1 MNCIFGGSMKKIILF
16 LILATSLPL
25 LAGPDLAT
33 LSKKADQYQGKFDA
47 VTLLEDTTVKVAP
60 SGMTHTVETT
70 AIKLLSDTGCR
81 TYQTVSFFYDPLT
94 QIRRVISADVTHED
108 GSKTEIPLDRVKSYP
123 QPERWIYWPNTR
135 ISIPFGL
142 LKPGDVVRYKVEM
155 KGFSYALL
163 DKTVSDND
171 SRFQPPMKGQFYA
184 IVHFQSF
191 SPILHKSYSVELPKD
206 KPIQFKFFNGEVTPM
221 AAFTDGGMKYTFTK
235 ENIEPVKQE
244 AHMVDIS
251 NVCQKL
257 LISTTVSWKDKSEW
271 FYGVN
276 EHFAFNFTPE
286 IKKKVDEITAKCK
299 TDEEKIDKLNHW
311 VAHYIRYS
319 GLSMGKGEGY
329 TLHPADMNYRDR
341 QGVCKDKASM
351 LISFLRAANFNAYPA
366 MTMAG
371 ARIEDFPADHFNHC
385 VVALR
390 EKDGTFRM
398 LDPTWVPWVREEW
411 SSAEQEQQYLVGYK
425 DGQPLRTTPYSPP
438 EKHYYRI
445 VSNCRIDRKGTLTGT
460 LKLSAE
466 GQTDSRM
473 RRYSQ
478 RLFKAERDAYFTGIF
493 REVFPGAEIR
503 KLRYQDP
510 WDISANMTAT
520 FSFKIENYAVVKGDS
535 FYFRSP
541 ALMYT
546 ANDPVNRMLKWKF
559 SDEKRAYGFR
569 SSCTKLIDI
578 QETIQLP
585 GILDA
590 IRSKLP
596 EKRDKISGDFADLN
610 LSVAPNKNSVVTRAT
625 LSLKRRVYPADSWK
639 NLTEAAGGFQK
650 AADTWLNVVIAGGA
664 K

>member
-1 MNCIFGGSMKKIILF
+1 MKKLLLF
-16 LILATSLPL
+16 LILVTSLPL

-47 VTLLEDTTVKVAP
+47 VTLLKDTTVKVAP

-108 GSKTEIPLDRVKSYP
+108 GSKTEIQLDKVKSYP
-123 QPERWIYWPNTR
+123 QPARWIYWPNTR

-155 KGFSYALL
+155 RGFSYALL

-184 IVHFQSF
+184 IVHFQTF

-351 LISFLRAANFNAYPA
+351 LISFVRAANFNAYPA

-425 DGQPLRTTPYSPP
+425 EGQPLRTTPYSPP
-438 EKHYYRI
+438 EKHYYRV
-445 VSNCRIDRKGTLTGT
+445 VSNCRIDRNGTLTGT
-460 LKLSAE
+460 LALSAE

-493 REVFPGAEIR
+493 RQVFPGAEIR

-510 WDISANMTAT
+510 WDISTNMTAT
-520 FSFKIENYAVVKGDS
+520 FSFKIENYAVVKDDS

-590 IRSKLP
+590 TRSKLP
-596 EKRDKISGDFADLN
+596 QKSDKISGDFADLN
-610 LSVAPNKNSVVTRAT
+610 LSVAPNKNSVVTSAT
-625 LSLKRRVYPADSWK
+625 LSLKRRVYPADAWK
-639 NLTEAAGGFQK
+639 NLTDAAGGFQK